1 MQIDPAFRTH
11 VETTF
16 SPLNRQAAAHS
27 FPQVAALSTELA
39 ALVPAKSTDHASVN
53 VQPELSAMFATASVD
68 MWMRAVHSFLVSA
81 SLTNVS
87 DIWASVTG
95 YYSSHYSVRAF
106 AHLLGYFQL
115 YTGKRIVHLQL
126 LTGRHVCT
134 FDPKTKWDREHLFYW
149 RIVKQ
154 NPLFVSDPLFTNN
167 NKGGKVPSDVEHRE
181 RANYADHLP
190 NFPTFRPLD
199 AAALK
204 NRVQRISEIQFST
217 PPIPRVEGYPDVESV
232 QVVAYHRLVRF
243 RDLVNNILGD
253 SNRFWKTHRNP
264 SWANDFMDYQ
274 LTEQATLRSQYK

>member
-16 SPLNRQAAAHS
+16 SPLNRRAAAHS

-39 ALVPAKSTDHASVN
+39 ALVPAKTTGHASVN
-53 VQPELSAMFATASVD
+53 VQPKLSAMFATASVD
-68 MWMRAVHSFLVSA
+68 MWMRAVHSFLVST
-81 SLTNVS
+81 SLTKVS
-87 DIWASVTG
+87 DIWASVAG

-106 AHLLGYFQL
+106 AHLLGFFQL
-115 YTGKRIVHLQL
+115 YTRKRIVRLEL
-126 LTGRHVCT
+126 LNGRHVCT
-134 FDPKTKWDREHLFYW
+134 FDPKTKWDREHLVYW
-149 RIVKQ
+149 RIVKRD
-154 NPLFVSDPLFTNN
+154 PLFGSDPLFTD
-167 NKGGKVPSDVEHRE
+167 NKTGGKVPSDVEHRE

-274 LTEQATLRSQYK
+274 LTEQPTLRSQYT